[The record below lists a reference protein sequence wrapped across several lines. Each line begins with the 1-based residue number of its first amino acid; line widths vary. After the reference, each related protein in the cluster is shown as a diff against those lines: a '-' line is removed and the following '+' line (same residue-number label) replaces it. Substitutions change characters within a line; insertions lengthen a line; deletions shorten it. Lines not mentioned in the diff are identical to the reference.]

1 MLWYKSFRELRTI
14 TLVGIAAMA
23 VACVFIVMYQQTMR
37 DHADAPMTYIA
48 YIWKSVYNSIGR
60 DLFVI
65 LSIILGSGSLLQE
78 RTHGTAAFTLAL
90 PVSRRNIVFT
100 RAIVGYLGVV
110 IIASVPVLVLPI
122 ASRYV
127 GQSYPVLQAVGFA
140 ALWAAA
146 GAVFYG
152 FSFLLS
158 HYYEGDYISVLV
170 AVPSLML
177 YGVLLTLARA
187 ARLHMVNIFGIL
199 NGEDMPFFNE
209 VDHLLVAPLPWL
221 TLLLLV
227 CVSVTFVYCA
237 SRRIQPR
244 DF

>member
-1 MLWYKSFRELRTI
+1 MLWYKSLREIRTV
-14 TLVGIAAMA
+14 TLVGIAA
-23 VACVFIVMYQQTMR
+23 VVIACACIVLYQQTMR
-37 DHADAPMTYIA
+37 DHADAPVTYVA
-48 YIWKSVYNSIGR
+48 YIWKAVYNSIGR

-65 LSIILGSGSLLQE
+65 LCIILGSGSLLQE
-78 RTHGTAAFTLAL
+78 RAHGTSGFTLAL
-90 PVSRRNIVFT
+90 PVSRRSIVFS
-100 RAIVGYLGVV
+100 RAIVGYLGV
-110 IIASVPVLVLPI
+110 IAIDLVPVLVLPI

-127 GQSYPVLQAVGFA
+127 DQSYPMAQTLGFA
-140 ALWAAA
+140 ALWAGA

-158 HYYEGDYISVLV
+158 HYLEGDYISVLV

-177 YGVLLTLARA
+177 YGVLLTLAKLERV
-187 ARLHMVNIFGIL
+187 HMINIFGIL

-209 VDHLLVAPLPWL
+209 AEHLLVGPLPWL
-221 TLLLLV
+221 ALFFTL
-227 CVSVTFVYCA
+227 CVGFTFVHFA